1 MLRLK
6 RIATSLFF
14 TAILGTVTAVA
25 QTPQQMA
32 PQQQQQEKVEVN
44 NEELSKFANA
54 YQGITVVNQ
63 QAQQEMIKTV
73 EDSGFDVQRFNEIHQ
88 ASLDPNQEVEVSS
101 EEKAKHKE
109 VVTEIEGMQGK
120 FQKDMEEVIEK
131 EGLSIERYE
140 QLAMALQTDTE
151 LQQRLQKLM
160 QGQG

>member
-1 MLRLK
+1 
-6 RIATSLFF
+6 
-14 TAILGTVTAVA
+14 
-25 QTPQQMA
+25 
-32 PQQQQQEKVEVN
+32 
-44 NEELSKFANA
+44 
-54 YQGITVVNQ
+54 ITVVNQ